1 MRGRSVASMKKRL
14 LLIVAT
20 LCLFVGCETTSRSNS
35 TSYRNISQPQT
46 SAEQE
51 NRSSRPSEATHKD
64 QGGVVAYINGKPL
77 YSSTIQ
83 TALYEAAGSEVLSE
97 QILAM
102 LLRERLRQRGI
113 QISSSMLENERRIML
128 TALSPDPDEA
138 ARLWQE
144 IRQRRGLGK
153 RRIDEMLWRN
163 AALRALVQPEIQ
175 VTPAAVEMAYQM
187 QYGPKYIARMI
198 VTPNSRDASRA
209 RQRVTQ
215 GETFSEVAA
224 TASIDSSGLA
234 GGLLPPISPDDPQY
248 PKVIRDQLASMRPGQ
263 ISSVIALDDNFAI
276 LKLERIRPAENI
288 ALASVQSQLRDSV
301 RRELERLRMQQ
312 LANGMLDGARVVV
325 LQPALNESWHA
336 SRGQ

>member
-1 MRGRSVASMKKRL
+1 MKYMI

-20 LCLFVGCETTSRSNS
+20 LALFVGCESTSRPNS
-35 TSYRNISQPQT
+35 TSNREASQPQT
-46 SAEQE
+46 AA
-51 NRSSRPSEATHKD
+51 NATEASNLQDESTAGK
-64 QGGVVAYINGKPL
+64 GGIVAYINGKPL
-77 YSSTIQ
+77 YGSTIE

-102 LLRERLRQRGI
+102 LLRDRLRQRGI
-113 QISSSMLENERRIML
+113 EITSGMLENERRIML
-128 TALSPDPDEA
+128 SALSPDPNEA
-138 ARLWQE
+138 ARLWQQ

-175 VTPAAVEMAYQM
+175 VTPAAVDMAYQL

-209 RQRVTQ
+209 RERVGG

-248 PKVIRDQLASMRPGQ
+248 PKVIRDQLARMQPGQ

-276 LKLERIRPAENI
+276 LKLERIRPAENVSKS
-288 ALASVQSQLRDSV
+288 SVQAQLSESV
-301 RRELERLRMQQ
+301 RREYERLRMQQ
-312 LANGMLDGARVVV
+312 LANGMLDDARVVV

-336 SRGQ
+336 ARGN